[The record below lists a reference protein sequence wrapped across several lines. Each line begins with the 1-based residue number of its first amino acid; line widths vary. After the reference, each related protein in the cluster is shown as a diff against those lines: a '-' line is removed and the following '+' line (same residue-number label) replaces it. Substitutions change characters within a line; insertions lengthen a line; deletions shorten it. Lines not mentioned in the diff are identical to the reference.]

1 MPNLRTS
8 PIIAAL
14 TLLSV
19 ASWSLAQ
26 DAPARWF
33 RVNSDNAFVRC
44 DASATVAYP
53 VGRVPKGTVVE
64 VVEDRFGWA
73 RVRPNGDAFASL
85 HAFVPAESGTIAAD
99 GRSITITLKT
109 PLKAANFAAKEDPS
123 RSWKEIDRLEPG
135 TTLALVETV
144 TVDGKSFHKVK
155 MPSSSEAWINLA
167 FLAAATP
174 EEVAAATKP
183 ATSGGSLEIVTAPT
197 PANTPAGSAA
207 STTPAP
213 SPSTTAV
220 ATAANEVVGVE
231 VLEASAAPRQ
241 SAAQVAR
248 QIARAELADLESIWT
263 NLKNA
268 PDPPVADFNDLRDR
282 YLMLASS
289 SGAGSAARARANM
302 RAEQITLQGEIQAR
316 VAELRRLQAQDL
328 IDLEA
333 IRQVRRLIESRSDY
347 VAVGRLNASIVYD
360 GRSLPLL
367 YRVQEPG
374 SGATVGYVIPTS
386 DFTVGELTGQLVGV
400 AGDIQYDESLRL
412 NLITP
417 RRIDVL
423 TDARP

>member
-1 MPNLRTS
+1 M
-8 PIIAAL
+8 
-14 TLLSV
+14 
-19 ASWSLAQ
+19 
-26 DAPARWF
+26 
-33 RVNSDNAFVRC
+33 
-44 DASATVAYP
+44 
-53 VGRVPKGTVVE
+53 
-64 VVEDRFGWA
+64 
-73 RVRPNGDAFASL
+73 
-85 HAFVPAESGTIAAD
+85 PAESGTIAAD

-220 ATAANEVVGVE
+220 ATATNEVVGVE

>member
-1 MPNLRTS
+1 M
-8 PIIAAL
+8 
-14 TLLSV
+14 SV
-19 ASWSLAQ
+19 ASWSIAQ

-53 VGRVPKGTVVE
+53 VGRVPRGTMVE

-73 RVRPNGDAFASL
+73 RVRPSGDAFASL
-85 HAFVPAESGTIAAD
+85 HAFVPAESGTVAAD

-109 PLKAANFAAKEDPS
+109 PLKAANFAAKEDPA

-144 TVDGKSFHKVK
+144 TVDGTSFHKVK
-155 MPSSSEAWINLA
+155 MPQTSEAWINLA

-197 PANTPAGSAA
+197 PANTSAGSAA

-213 SPSTTAV
+213 SPSTTAAV
-220 ATAANEVVGVE
+220 ATTADEVVGVE
-231 VLEASAAPRQ
+231 VLEAPAAPRQ

-268 PDPPVADFNDLRDR
+268 PDAPVADFNDLRDR
-282 YLMLASS
+282 YLTLASS

-316 VAELRRLQAQDL
+316 VAELRRMQAQDL
-328 IDLEA
+328 IDLES